1 MINREKLKKLHQR
14 EEKRFLAEHP
24 GVAKVNYPGLET
36 HPRHARAR
44 QLFDLFGG
52 MLSFEL
58 KGGLEA
64 RRTRSL
70 AELDV
75 IYVYLDGFGE
85 GGDELLTSFGF
96 PGFNGGRC
104 ARRTRLRGSTK
115 NFAGA
120 SRRKGRC
127 RVRPPRSSYSSASW
141 RVGK

>member
-1 MINREKLKKLHQR
+1 MSRVI
-14 EEKRFLAEHP
+14 A
-24 GVAKVNYPGLET
+24 T
-36 HPRHARAR
+36 
-44 QLFDLFGG
+44 
-52 MLSFEL
+52 L

-127 RVRPPRSSYSSASW
+127 RAVILLFSLVASGQMKLRRIDGW
-141 RVGK
+141 RKIAAVLSQHTAVAA